1 MIVYIE
7 NPSLHAGRWIY
18 KGYQSAWEEAGYEV
32 RHLPCL
38 STSSN
43 SMLSL
48 DYPPPGEYMLM
59 ALAIR
64 FNCPESHEL
73 LENSHKAFLY
83 TAPTSFPG
91 HWGTHPNYIFN
102 ASPKARDLLNKSEKQ
117 NYGVL
122 LTPMEI
128 IGMTGS
134 LWRLYPLRSIQLII
148 SRVSRLNTKNLIFLL
163 LVGGQTTASMKKKN
177 HIRNFCSVQR
187 FGT

>member
-1 MIVYIE
+1 MIIYIE

-43 SMLSL
+43 TMMSL

-64 FNCPESHEL
+64 FNCPESHEI
-73 LENSHKAFLY
+73 LEKSHKAFLY

-91 HWGTHPNYIFN
+91 RWGTHPNYIFN
-102 ASPKARDLLNKSEKQ
+102 ASPKAQDLLNKSEKAKLWSFADTHGNHWHDWKPVATVPLAFDSI
-117 NYGVL
+117 NYIPSEQ
-122 LTPMEI
+122 TK
-128 IGMTGS
+128 
-134 LWRLYPLRSIQLII
+134 Y
-148 SRVSRLNTKNLIFLL
+148 KNLIFLL
-163 LVGGQTTASMKKKN
+163 LVGGQTTASMKKEK
-177 HIRNFCSVQR
+177 SY
-187 FGT
+187 